1 VLEGAASGGKRN
13 VAAIYFIRHGRTD
26 YNEAKRLQGIT
37 DVPINALGCE
47 QAKRNG
53 AVLNE
58 LIGDKSRF
66 DFVASP
72 LMRARRTME
81 IIREAMGLDPA
92 AYRTDDRL
100 REVHFGGWA
109 GLTMAQVK
117 ERDAEHYARR
127 QADLWN
133 IAPPGG
139 ECVRDL
145 SARAVSWFES
155 VDRDTVCV
163 SHGGIY
169 RCLYAHFLKLTPDK
183 LVSLDVPQDKMLLI
197 EQESLPS
204 DGGAINPRSSSLE
217 GGSAINPRSSSG
229 SAINPR
235 SSSPEGGSALRMTW
249 L

>member
-1 VLEGAASGGKRN
+1 MN

-47 QAKRNG
+47 QAQRNG

-58 LIGDKSRF
+58 LLAGKSHF

-81 IIREAMGLDPA
+81 IIREAMGLEPG
-92 AYRTDDRL
+92 AYRTDERL
-100 REVHFGGWA
+100 RELHFGDWA
-109 GLTMAQVK
+109 GLTIAQVK
-117 ERDAEHYARR
+117 ERDAENYARR
-127 QADLWN
+127 RADFWN
-133 IAPPGG
+133 VAPPGG
-139 ECVRDL
+139 ESIRDL
-145 SARAVSWFES
+145 SARALSWFES

-169 RCLYAHFLKLTPDK
+169 RCLYAHFLKLAPEE
-183 LVSLDVPQDKMLLI
+183 LVALDVPQDKMLLI

-204 DGGAINPRSSSLE
+204 DGGTINS
-217 GGSAINPRSSSG
+217 
-229 SAINPR
+229 R
-235 SSSPEGGSALRMTW
+235 SSSPEGGSAISPRLSSPEGGSAIRMTW
-249 L
+249 I